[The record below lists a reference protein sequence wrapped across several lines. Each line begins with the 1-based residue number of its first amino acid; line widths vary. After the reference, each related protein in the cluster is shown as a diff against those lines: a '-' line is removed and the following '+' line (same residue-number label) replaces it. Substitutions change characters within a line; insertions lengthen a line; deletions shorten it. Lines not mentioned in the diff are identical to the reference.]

1 MNVID
6 HGLNIAEATVAP
18 RIHHQ
23 WLPDEIRI
31 ERSLNVDTRRLLE
44 NKGHTLSEQN
54 AMGSTQSIMLTDKGL
69 FGSSDPRRADSA
81 AVGY

>member
-1 MNVID
+1 M
-6 HGLNIAEATVAP
+6 NIAEATVAP

-44 NKGHTLSEQN
+44 AKGHTLSEKN
-54 AMGSTQSIMLTDKGL
+54 AMGSTQSIMLTDKGI
-69 FGSSDPRRADSA
+69 FGASDPRRADSA
-81 AVGY
+81 ALGY